1 MVLWVR
7 VPPVSQTI
15 NVMAKDEFAIEIF
28 IGGQSIGFEDKTFHN
43 EDKANEYCNY
53 LNYERP
59 SLLKGRQKFKVVKVE
74 EE

>member
-1 MVLWVR
+1 
-7 VPPVSQTI
+7 VSQTI
-15 NVMAKDEFAIEIF
+15 NVMEKDEFAIEIF
-28 IGGQSIGFEDKTFHN
+28 IDGQSIGVEGRTFHS
-43 EDKANEYCNY
+43 EEKANRYCYY